1 VTAQVVPFSEMRSAK
16 LAATLSLLGLA
27 STGTRAAHA
36 CGSSGPGGV
45 SACSLA
51 EHEEEERPKWRIGI
65 SGVATST
72 ALHLSNGLHADETRL
87 ASVAALTY
95 APTSRFSVEASAG
108 AALGGKLT
116 LPDGS
121 HEFSPGPVFGL
132 GASWRVVDGRPF
144 VILTSLLSFT
154 SSTTRTN
161 DSGAPVGYEAFDL
174 RLGGIV
180 GTTLWN
186 RFSPYGLVRAFGGP
200 VYWRYEGAPVTGTD
214 THHYQVGAGFALGIT
229 RRFDLFVEGVPLGE
243 QAVAAGLAMAF

>member
-1 VTAQVVPFSEMRSAK
+1 MHSVK
-16 LAATLSLLGLA
+16 LAASLCVVLLV
-27 STGTRAAHA
+27 STGARVARA

-51 EHEEEERPKWRIGI
+51 EHEEDERPKWRIGF

-72 ALHLSNGLHADETRL
+72 ALHLSNGMHADETRL
-87 ASVAALTY
+87 ASVATLTY
-95 APTSRFSVEASAG
+95 APTSRVALEASAG

-121 HEFSPGPVFGL
+121 HEFSPGSVFSV

-154 SSTTRTN
+154 ESTTRTN
-161 DSGAPVGYEAFDL
+161 AAGSPVGYEAFDL

-186 RFSPYGLVRAFGGP
+186 RFSPYALARAFGGP
-200 VYWRYEGAPVTGTD
+200 VYWRYEGSPVTGTD
-214 THHYQVGAGFALGIT
+214 THHFQLGAGFALGIT

-243 QAVAAGLAMAF
+243 QAVAAGFGLAF

>member
-1 VTAQVVPFSEMRSAK
+1 VRATKRVVALCVVAVASMTARSA
-16 LAATLSLLGLA
+16 
-27 STGTRAAHA
+27 RA

-51 EHEEEERPKWRIGI
+51 EHEEENRPKWSLGV

-72 ALHLSNGLHADETRL
+72 ALHFSYGATNGLHADETRL
-87 ASVAALTY
+87 ASVATLTY
-95 APTSRFSVEASAG
+95 APTSRISLEASAG

-121 HEFSPGPVFGL
+121 HEFSPGPVFGI

-144 VILTSLLSFT
+144 VLLTSLLSFT

-161 DSGAPVGYEAFDL
+161 DAGSPIGYNAFDL

-180 GTTLWN
+180 GTTFWN
-186 RFSPYGLVRAFGGP
+186 RFSPYALVRAFGGP
-200 VYWRYEGAPVTGTD
+200 VYWRYEGTAVTGTD
-214 THHYQVGAGFALGIT
+214 THHYQVGVGFALAIT

-243 QAVAAGLAMAF
+243 QAVSAGVSLAF

>member
-1 VTAQVVPFSEMRSAK
+1 MVTVKLVAALAVVA
-16 LAATLSLLGLA
+16 LA
-27 STGTRAAHA
+27 STGARIARA

-51 EHEEEERPKWRIGI
+51 EHEEEERPKWRIGL

-87 ASVAALTY
+87 ASVVALAY
-95 APTSRFSVEASAG
+95 APTPHLSLEASAG
-108 AALGGKLT
+108 TGLGGKLS

-121 HEFSPGPVFGL
+121 HEFSPGPVFGI

-154 SSTTRTN
+154 ESTTRTN
-161 DSGAPVGYEAFDL
+161 GGGSPIGYEAFDL

-186 RFSPYGLVRAFGGP
+186 RFSPYALLRAFGGP
-200 VYWRYEGAPVTGTD
+200 VYWRYEGAAVTGTD
-214 THHYQVGAGFALGIT
+214 THHYQVGVGFALAIT

-243 QAVAAGLAMAF
+243 QAVAAGLALAF